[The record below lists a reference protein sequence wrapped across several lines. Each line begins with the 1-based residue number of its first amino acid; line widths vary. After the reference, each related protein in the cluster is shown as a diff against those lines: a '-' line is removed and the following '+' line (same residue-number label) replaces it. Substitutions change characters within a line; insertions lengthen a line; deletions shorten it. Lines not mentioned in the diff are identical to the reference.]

1 MESLSDESKSENI
14 NSSSSVEADSV
25 EAEEVSVALRLLLPG
40 SDDEDR
46 SAVVVVAAVAVLSS
60 SVIAS
65 CLCIVSMVNYIL
77 LFGSLNRS
85 FLPWSVNPVCSVP
98 TFSGF
103 AQKS

>member
-14 NSSSSVEADSV
+14 HSSSSV

-40 SDDEDR
+40 SDDEER
-46 SAVVVVAAVAVLSS
+46 SAVVVVVAVAVLSS

>member
-14 NSSSSVEADSV
+14 NSSSSVEA
-25 EAEEVSVALRLLLPG
+25 EEVSVALRLLLPG
-40 SDDEDR
+40 SDDEER
-46 SAVVVVAAVAVLSS
+46 SAVVVVVAVAVLSS